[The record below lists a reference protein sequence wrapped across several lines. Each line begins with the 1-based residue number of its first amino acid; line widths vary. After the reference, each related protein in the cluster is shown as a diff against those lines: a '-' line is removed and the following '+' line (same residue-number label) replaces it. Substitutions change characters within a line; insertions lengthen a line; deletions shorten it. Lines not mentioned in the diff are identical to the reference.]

1 MPVKATVR
9 CRPLGS
15 RLPGCLF
22 SEEASWI
29 LCLLKVKKKI
39 IINALCQLAVGCQF
53 AEFPNPDQV
62 SSVHPALGVGAWSLS
77 VIAARWG

>member
-1 MPVKATVR
+1 MG
-9 CRPLGS
+9 LGS
-15 RLPGCLF
+15 PVAFSLKRLPGF
-22 SEEASWI
+22 W
-29 LCLLKVKKKI
+29 CLLKVKKKI